1 MWSEGVWSREDSVI
15 VDCID
20 PDHGAVFSD
29 AGDDVELLG
38 DVARTEPGGC
48 CQEVRVSS
56 LDMGDQYQE
65 RRMTVYR
72 WSNISRPSMNSYPV
86 YTADNGESLYL
97 WDWGVG
103 QGMNWFMSDN
113 VSSNMRGVESPDLEF
128 KDNKCPELVNIDKF
142 VDIILIK
149 YSNLFNLEDP
159 GVCTREEDSSIF
171 LIQDMGGDRMRA

>member
-1 MWSEGVWSREDSVI
+1 M
-15 VDCID
+15 
-20 PDHGAVFSD
+20 
-29 AGDDVELLG
+29 
-38 DVARTEPGGC
+38 
-48 CQEVRVSS
+48 
-56 LDMGDQYQE
+56 
-65 RRMTVYR
+65 YR

-142 VDIILIK
+142 VEIILIK